1 MLVHNTITEGWFGSA
16 YESDRFPKLNT
27 KHGLHRFHD
36 CVFADMMS
44 HYSPLCTLHHC
55 GVPLHS
61 ARHDDSPTCMSPPLW
76 STMCLGAVTDA
87 GTIVQFAAVLFASI
101 NTINTVIALGMNSFF
116 FSLLM

>member
-1 MLVHNTITEGWFGSA
+1 MLVHNTFTEGWFGSA

-36 CVFADMMS
+36 CVFENMMS
-44 HYSPLCTLHHC
+44 HYSPLCILSITSLWCALHN
-55 GVPLHS
+55 
-61 ARHDDSPTCMSPPLW
+61 DSPTCMSPPLPLW

-101 NTINTVIALGMNSFF
+101 NTSNTVIALE
-116 FSLLM
+116 

>member
-44 HYSPLCTLHHC
+44 HYSKDNRIGHEILML
-55 GVPLHS
+55 
-61 ARHDDSPTCMSPPLW
+61 
-76 STMCLGAVTDA
+76 
-87 GTIVQFAAVLFASI
+87 IF
-101 NTINTVIALGMNSFF
+101 SFNYAK
-116 FSLLM
+116 LR